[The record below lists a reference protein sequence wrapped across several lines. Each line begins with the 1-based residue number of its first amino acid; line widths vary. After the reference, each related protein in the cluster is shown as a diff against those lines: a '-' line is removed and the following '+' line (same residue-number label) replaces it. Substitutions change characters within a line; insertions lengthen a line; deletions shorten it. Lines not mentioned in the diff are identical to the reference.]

1 MNASRLNLGA
11 ALAAAAA
18 LACLIPLGSTA
29 ANPSAGTISNTNRLV
44 TWDGPAVIAPTGS
57 ANCNGPANPNCDN
70 FQLTIGTPYPAFP
83 FLVEIKLQPF
93 GAGDWDLQVY
103 RGNVL
108 VGSSGNAPSQLETV
122 TLTIN
127 SPADTGLYVVSG
139 SPFAPSPGLAS
150 YTASAEIKL
159 LPTPPPPP
167 PPGGENLTYANFPAP
182 NGLGQGAG
190 EPSIGANW
198 VSGRTMYQAGF
209 ETLRVDWDECSSP
222 PKDTWRDVSFPSTSI
237 TGLDPIGFCDSKTGR
252 YFASQLTGQDSA
264 SAFTDNDGNDWTPSQ
279 GGGIPSGVDHQT
291 FGGGKYHLPLTT
303 GVGYSHAVYYCSQ
316 EVVTAFC
323 ARSDNGGLTFGAG
336 IPTWTLAQCGG
347 LHGHVKVAPN
357 DGTVYVPNKS
367 CNGHQGVAVSED
379 NGLTWNVQTI
389 LTSVNGEWDPSIAIG
404 SDGTAYMGW
413 DEGGGHAKVAVSQDH
428 GVTWS
433 IPFDAGA
440 SLGVAH
446 TAFPAVVAGDG
457 DRAAFAFLGTTYSGP
472 GGAGDDPNWPGEWHL
487 YVAHTYNRG
496 LSWTTVDVTPNDP
509 VQKGTICAGGFNGCP
524 NGTRNLLDFMDATVD
539 KFGRVLVGYADGCL
553 GSCVTGGPTSKSEL
567 ATIARQVNG
576 RRLFA
581 QYDVAAVPDAPRVTA
596 KADPGPPAVNHL
608 SWDAPDDHGSAISA
622 YKIYRRVSTTTTLL
636 ATVGGSVRTYDDVT
650 SLSNVFYRVTAVN
663 GNGEGSFCEVAPTTA
678 GGPVEDACS
687 VPGITV
693 VEDPAGD
700 FNPAGSTKQDIRK
713 VSAAGLFSG
722 GTDTLVF
729 TMKVDNLSGS
739 PPLNA
744 SWRIVWTSP
753 NQTSYFVSM
762 DTFVTPANPSGAPV
776 FSYGTFANNIF
787 SRVAAADGGTFS
799 ADGTISITIA
809 TSKIGS
815 PAAGDFLTGL
825 NGRTQLLIGA
835 AGTGAL
841 AQIDS
846 TGSGSYAIR
855 TCTAGAPDAVD
866 DSATTGENTRV
877 TIPVLANDTDPDGNP
892 ITVTNVGQPAH
903 GTATNNGDGTVTY
916 RPALSFFGQDSF
928 TYTIRDSTGLTDTA
942 TVHVTVTPFCPLVP
956 SGSFSDTFEPA
967 AKPGW
972 TVNTA
977 VNNLGPLS
985 PTWQVAT
992 DAQAH
997 SPTHSFFS
1005 DATTLDLKDDRL
1017 VAPPQ
1022 DLSSSSQLIFWH
1034 RFNFESGFDGG
1045 VVEVSTD
1052 GGSTWTDV
1060 LAGGGSFA
1068 SGGYNG
1074 TIAANFGSPIAGRA
1088 AWTGGPVNAIAAPM
1102 SRVVVNLGAFAGTG
1116 VKVRFRLAADP
1127 LAIGSLP
1134 GQGWW
1139 IDDVELT
1146 NTLVV
1151 SQCNRPPIANDD
1163 TTSTVTN
1170 TPVTVN
1176 VVANDQDPDNDALT
1190 VQSNTQPA
1198 HGSATHTSSSVTYT
1212 PASGY
1217 VGPDTFNYT
1226 INDGNGHT
1234 ASAKVTVTVSPA
1246 PNRAPDAVNDSAT
1259 TQRNTPV
1266 AIPVLA
1272 NDTDPDGDPLAVTG
1286 ASDPPH
1292 GSAAVNQNGTITY
1305 TPDAGYTGGDSF
1317 TYSISDGRG
1326 GTDTATVAV
1335 TVTQPPNT
1343 APAAVDDAATTPEG
1357 TAVTVNV
1364 VANDTDPDGDSLTV
1378 TGITQPA
1385 HGTATNNGNGTVTY
1399 TPTAGYVGTDGFD
1412 YTISDGHGGTDTGH
1426 VSLTVI
1432 ERTSTEGA
1440 KVTGGGSI
1448 PASGGS
1454 ADANVNGQV
1463 KHGVATGKVSYT
1475 APGVSVKGSITSLE
1489 VNPSTHAR
1497 IGGPCQ
1503 IGGQPCRYLVEIDDL
1518 SDSGSGGDR
1527 FSIHVYDGNGNL
1539 LYQNS
1544 GLLTRGNFQVH
1555 S

>member
-1 MNASRLNLGA
+1 MNASRLKLGA
-11 ALAAAAA
+11 ALATAAA
-18 LACLIPLGSTA
+18 LACLVPLGATA
-29 ANPSAGTISNTNRLV
+29 TEAGNGTISDANKLV
-44 TWDGPAVIAPTGS
+44 TWNGPPVTTPTAT
-57 ANCNGPANPNCDN
+57 ANCNGPNNDACSN
-70 FQLTIGTPYPAFP
+70 FRLTIVPPAYPFTI
-83 FLVEIKLQPF
+83 EIKLQPF
-93 GAGDWDLQVY
+93 AAGDWDLQVY
-103 RGNVL
+103 APNGAL
-108 VGSSGNAPSQLETV
+108 AGSSGNAPSQLEQV
-122 TLTIN
+122 TLVNPGGGVWT
-127 SPADTGLYVVSG
+127 VSG

-150 YTASAEIKL
+150 YTASAELKP
-159 LPTPPPPP
+159 LPPPPPPP
-167 PPGGENLTYANFPAP
+167 PPGGDNITYANYPAP

-222 PKDTWRDVSFPSTSI
+222 ARDIWRDVSFPTTSI
-237 TGLDPIGFCDSKTGR
+237 TGLDPIGFCDSRTGR

-291 FGGGKYHLPLTT
+291 FGGGKYHLPLMG
-303 GVGYSHAVYYCSQ
+303 GVGYANAVYYCSQ

-336 IPTWTLAQCGG
+336 IPTWTVAQCGG
-347 LHGHVKVAPN
+347 LHGHVKVAPD

-367 CNGHQGVAVSED
+367 CGGHQGVAVSED
-379 NGLTWNVQTI
+379 NGLTWNVRTI
-389 LTSVNGEWDPSIAIG
+389 LTSVAGEWDPSIGIG
-404 SDGTAYMGW
+404 SDGTVYMGW
-413 DEGGGHAKVAVSQDH
+413 DEGGGHAKIAVSQDH
-428 GVTWS
+428 GLNWS
-433 IPFDAGA
+433 VPVDVGA
-440 SLGVAH
+440 SLGVEH
-446 TAFPAVVAGDG
+446 TVFPAVVAGDG
-457 DRAAFAFLGTTYSGP
+457 DRAAFAFLGSTYAGP

-496 LSWTTVDVTPNDP
+496 GAWTTVDVTPNDP

-539 KFGRVLVGYADGCL
+539 KYGRVLVGYADGCL
-553 GSCVTGGPTSKSEL
+553 GACATGGPTSKSEL
-567 ATIARQVNG
+567 ATISRQVNG
-576 RRLFA
+576 RRLFS
-581 QYDVAAVPDAPRVTA
+581 QWDVAAPPDAPRVTA

-608 SWDAPDDHGSAISA
+608 SWDAPDDHGSAITA
-622 YKIYRRVSTTTTLL
+622 YKIYRRVSSTTTLL
-636 ATVGGSVRTYDDVT
+636 ATLGGTVRTYDDQAGT
-650 SLSNVFYRVTAVN
+650 NVFYRVTAVN
-663 GNGEGSFCEVAPTTA
+663 GNGEGAYCEVAPTSA
-678 GGPVEDACS
+678 GGPPEDPCA

-693 VEDPAGD
+693 VDDPAND
-700 FNPAGSTKQDIRK
+700 FNPAGSSKQDIRK
-713 VSAAGLFSG
+713 VSVAGMFP
-722 GTDTLVF
+722 GTPSTLVF
-729 TMKVDNLSGS
+729 SMKVDNLNGAL
-739 PPLNA
+739 PLNA

-762 DTFVTPANPSGAPV
+762 DTNVTPTNPSGAPQY
-776 FSYGTFANNIF
+776 SYGTFANNIF
-787 SRVAAADGGTFS
+787 SRVGAADSGTFS
-799 ADGTISITIA
+799 ADGQISITID
-809 TSKIGS
+809 TSKIGT
-815 PAAGDFLTGL
+815 PGPGDFLTGL
-825 NGRTQLLIGA
+825 NGRSQLLIGA

-855 TCTAGAPDAVD
+855 TCTVGAPDAVD
-866 DSATTGENTRV
+866 DSATTGENTAA
-877 TIPVLANDTDPDGNP
+877 TINVLANDSDPENGP
-892 ITVTNVGQPAH
+892 LTVTNVGQPAH
-903 GTATNNGDGTVTY
+903 GTATLNGNGSITY
-916 RPALSFFGQDSF
+916 RPTMSFYGQDSF
-928 TYTIRDSTGLTDTA
+928 TYTIRDSQGLTDTA
-942 TVHVTVTPFCPLVP
+942 TVRVTVTPFCPPVP
-956 SGSFSDTFEPA
+956 SGSFNDTFEPA

-985 PTWQVAT
+985 PAWQVVT

-1005 DATTLDLKDDRL
+1005 DATTLDTKDDRL

-1022 DLSSSSQLIFWH
+1022 DLSSTSQLIFWH

-1045 VVEVSTD
+1045 VLEVSND

-1127 LAIGSLP
+1127 LAVGSLP

-1139 IDDVELT
+1139 IDDVQFT
-1146 NTLVV
+1146 NTNVI

-1163 TTSTVTN
+1163 TASTVTN
-1170 TPVTVN
+1170 TPVVVN
-1176 VVANDQDPDNDALT
+1176 VVANDQDPDSDALT

-1217 VGPDTFNYT
+1217 TGPDSFTYT

-1234 ASAKVTVTVSPA
+1234 ASATVTVTVSAA
-1246 PNRAPDAVNDSAT
+1246 PNRAPDAVNDAAT

-1292 GSAAVNQNGTITY
+1292 GTAAVNQNGTITY

-1326 GTDTATVAV
+1326 GTDTATVSV
-1335 TVTQPPNT
+1335 TVNAPPNT
-1343 APAAVDDAATTPEG
+1343 APTAVDDAATTPEG
-1357 TAVTVNV
+1357 TAVTINV
-1364 VANDTDPDGDSLTV
+1364 VANDTDPDGNSLTV
-1378 TGITQPA
+1378 TAVTQPG
-1385 HGTATNNGNGTVTY
+1385 HGTATNNANGTVTY

-1412 YTISDGHGGTDTGH
+1412 YTISDGQGGSDTGH
-1426 VSLTVI
+1426 VNLSVI
-1432 ERTSTEGA
+1432 ERTSTEGT

-1448 PASGGS
+1448 PATGGS

-1463 KHGVATGKVSYT
+1463 KHGLATGKVSYT
-1475 APGVSVKGSITSLE
+1475 APGISVKGSITSLQ
-1489 VNPSTHAR
+1489 VAPATHAR

-1503 IGGQPCRYLVEIDDL
+1503 LAGGQPCRYLVEIDDL
-1518 SDSGSGGDR
+1518 TESGSGGDR
-1527 FSIHVYDGNGNL
+1527 FSIRVFNGNGNVIHE
-1539 LYQNS
+1539 NN

-1555 S
+1555 A